1 MNCGSGTM
9 GYEAT
14 NFGKT
19 VGLFDEQWQ
28 PRVIA
33 AMNDD
38 LFKS

>member
-1 MNCGSGTM
+1 MNCGSGTV
-9 GYEAT
+9 GYEAI

-19 VGLFDEQWQ
+19 FGLFDEQLQ
-28 PRVIA
+28 PKVIA